1 MNYVMNLFQ
10 QRRMKEKKKRE
21 KKKVFQKKETVN
33 RTRASPL
40 TARGQPDSLRP
51 CEPHR
56 EEEKDVRATDNCP
69 LHVSFALCE

>member
-10 QRRMKEKKKRE
+10 QRRMKEKRKE
-21 KKKVFQKKETVN
+21 KKKKCSIKKETVN

-40 TARGQPDSLRP
+40 TARGQPDSLRS

-69 LHVSFALCE
+69 LHVSSALCE